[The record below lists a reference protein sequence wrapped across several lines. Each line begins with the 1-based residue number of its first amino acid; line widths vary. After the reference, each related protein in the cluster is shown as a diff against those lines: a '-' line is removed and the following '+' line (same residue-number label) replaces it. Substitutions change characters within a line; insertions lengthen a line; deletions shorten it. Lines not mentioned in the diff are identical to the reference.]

1 MLKQLL
7 ETVRKYPLL
16 KLLLFFHGMVI
27 TALVAYYYQQAETV
41 LWHSVLYAP
50 IIRNVE
56 GEWLYQI
63 IARGPSLLLPWNLL
77 PQHVF
82 WLGLDILVFGS
93 LAIWWTCRIM
103 ADELRYQVAG
113 REKAAAD
120 KLLEAGEES
129 AVADRRMREVEERE
143 QRLVVRESRAA
154 ARESEAA
161 NRELEAQAQVEDKDA
176 EMKKMSVALTRLK
189 KENKDLE
196 GGVRQL
202 RGGS

>member
-1 MLKQLL
+1 MLKRLL

-41 LWHSVLYAP
+41 LWHSVLYVP
-50 IIRNVE
+50 VVRNVE

-82 WLGLDILVFGS
+82 WLGLDILIFGS

-103 ADELRYQVAG
+103 GDELRYQVAG

-129 AVADRRMREVEERE
+129 AVADRRMREAEERE
-143 QRLVVRESRAA
+143 QRLEV
-154 ARESEAA
+154 RESEAA
-161 NRELEAQAQVEDKDA
+161 NRELKAQAQVEDKDA

-196 GGVRQL
+196 GEVRQL
-202 RGGS
+202 RRGS